1 MRLNYKDLSKL
12 NTFEERFRY
21 LKLLSK
27 VGVETFGFD
36 RYINQRF
43 YRSAEW
49 KRVRDTVIMRDN
61 GCDLG
66 IKDRVIFG
74 KVLIHHMNPIAVTD
88 IDNCSDILLNPDYL
102 ITVSLLTH
110 NAIHFG
116 DENQLIRVPKERKPN
131 DTCPWKKEV

>member
-1 MRLNYKDLSKL
+1 MCLNYKDLSKL

-27 VGVETFGFD
+27 VGVDTFGFD

>member
-21 LKLLSK
+21 LQLSGK

-36 RYINQRF
+36 RYLNQRF
-43 YRSAEW
+43 YKSAEW

-102 ITVSLLTH
+102 ITVSLTTH

-116 DENQLIRVPKERKPN
+116 DENLLIQVPKERKPN
-131 DTCPWKKEV
+131 DTCLWKKEV

>member
-74 KVLIHHMNPIAVTD
+74 KVLI
-88 IDNCSDILLNPDYL
+88 
-102 ITVSLLTH
+102 
-110 NAIHFG
+110 
-116 DENQLIRVPKERKPN
+116 Q
-131 DTCPWKKEV
+131 